1 MCRLPACGRLLHMR
15 KLVFLIVM
23 TFLLAAVPASASTAL
38 GLPAPTGRHSV
49 GVQELHLVQTDR
61 PDPWFPTETRQ
72 LMVSVWYP
80 ALPGHQP
87 RAPYVSP
94 ALARQYDVEPPLGV
108 RTDWGAIRTHAVANA
123 PVWPGKFPVVLY
135 SPGVGNSRTMGTILA
150 EELAS
155 RGYAVVTVD
164 HTYET
169 AVAFPGGEVKTDKA
183 FDIPGSDP
191 AEIEK
196 AKQRMMDAREDD
208 IRFVLDSVRLPMLD
222 LTHVGMLGHSGGGI
236 TAGRVM
242 QSDRRV
248 DAGINMDGWFSFGYN
263 RPELG
268 VDRPFMFMGA
278 ASSPGLPPLFGKPRT
293 HLSEPDWNTFWRA
306 STGWLLDLNVP
317 AGRHY
322 TYTDAQWLLPQLDG
336 DHTGF
341 IGTADPAAVTN
352 AQRAYVTAFFDQHLK
367 NRPQSLLCGPS
378 PRFPDVSFI
387 R

>member
-1 MCRLPACGRLLHMR
+1 MR
-15 KLVFLIVM
+15 KIMLVLVVLFMLGGNVSAH
-23 TFLLAAVPASASTAL
+23 AATL
-38 GLPAPTGRHSV
+38 ELPKPTGRNPV
-49 GVQELHLVQTDR
+49 GVTELHLVQHGR

-72 LMVSVWYP
+72 VMASVWYP
-80 ALPGHQP
+80 ALPLG
-87 RAPYVSP
+87 RKAPYVAP
-94 ALARQYDVEPPLGV
+94 ALAKHYETEPPIGV
-108 RTDWGAIRTHAVANA
+108 RTDWGSIRTHAYTNA
-123 PVWPGKFPVVLY
+123 PALPGRFPVVLY

-169 AVAFPGGEVKTDKA
+169 AIAFPGGEVKTDKA
-183 FDIPGSDP
+183 FDLPGEDP

-196 AKQRMMDAREDD
+196 AKQRMMDARENDV
-208 IRFVLDSVRLPMLD
+208 RFVLDSLAGLKMLD
-222 LTHVGMLGHSGGGI
+222 LSRVGMVGHSGGGI
-236 TAGRVM
+236 TASRVM
-242 QSDRRV
+242 QVDRRV

-278 ASSPGLPPLFGKPRT
+278 ASSPQLPPLYGKPRT
-293 HLSEPDWNTFWRA
+293 HLSEPDWQKFWQA
-306 STGWLLDLNVP
+306 STGWLLDLNIP
-317 AGRHY
+317 TGRHY
-322 TYTDAQWLLPQLDG
+322 TYTDAQWLLPQLGG

-341 IGTADPAAVTN
+341 LGTVDPVRAID

-367 NRPQSLLCGPS
+367 GRPQPLLTGPS
-378 PRFPDVSFI
+378 PRHPDVSFI